1 MKSPYP
7 LHVIEISRFTLNI
20 TPYLI
25 AWRYARARN
34 GSRFLNFITLFS
46 IGGIMLG
53 VTALIIVLSVMNGF
67 ESQLKDRIL
76 GAVPHIVATNV
87 SDNNRSS
94 LANPDQVIG
103 VTPLLMSQAM
113 IQGDS
118 ELSAVMLQGIEPID
132 DAAVNPLAS
141 NMRYGEFDTL
151 VAGKYRII
159 VGRLLARQLNVRV
172 GDKIRVISAEKSVFT
187 PFGRMPSQRNFTI
200 SGVFEMQS
208 EADAS
213 IALVH
218 IEDARRL
225 LRLPKGFEPSYRL
238 FLNNSFDDL
247 LVSSQIHNVAPQI
260 ELSSWRNEYGELFSA
275 VRMEKNML
283 WMMLSVIIAV
293 AAFNIISALVILVTE
308 KQTDIAILSTLGLS
322 RVKTALIFI
331 TQGTLNG
338 IIGTIVGTIA
348 GLLLTYN
355 LNPILHALNLNIV
368 ANPVDP
374 TGGLPIVI
382 DYQQVATLVLATVIV
397 TLVSTLYPSYK
408 AGAVEPAEA
417 LKHE

>member
-1 MKSPYP
+1 
-7 LHVIEISRFTLNI
+7 
-20 TPYLI
+20 
-25 AWRYARARN
+25 
-34 GSRFLNFITLFS
+34 
-46 IGGIMLG
+46 MLG

-76 GAVPHIVATNV
+76 GAVPHIVATQVNER
-87 SDNNRSS
+87 DKS
-94 LANPDQVIG
+94 LLEAPEQVIG

-118 ELSAVMLQGIEPID
+118 ELSAVMLQGIDPSED
-132 DAAVNPLAS
+132 KHVNPLAS

-208 EADAS
+208 EADSS

-218 IEDARRL
+218 IDDARRL
-225 LRLPKGFEPSYRL
+225 LRLPKNFEPNYRL
-238 FLNNSFDDL
+238 FLTNSFDDL
-247 LVSSQIHNVAPQI
+247 AVAAQIEDATQHI

-283 WMMLSVIIAV
+283 WMMLSLIIAV

-322 RVKTALIFI
+322 RAKTALIFI
-331 TQGTLNG
+331 AQGTLNG
-338 IIGTIVGTIA
+338 FIGTIVGTFA
-348 GLLLTYN
+348 GLLLTHN
-355 LNPILHALNLNIV
+355 LNGILHALNLNIV
-368 ANPVDP
+368 ANPIDP

-382 DYQQVATLVLATVIV
+382 DYQQVTILVLATVAV
-397 TLVSTLYPSYK
+397 TLISTLYPSYK
-408 AGAVEPAEA
+408 AGAVEPAKA

>member
-1 MKSPYP
+1 M
-7 LHVIEISRFTLNI
+7 NI

-76 GAVPHIVATNV
+76 GAVPHIVATQVNER
-87 SDNNRSS
+87 DKS
-94 LANPDQVIG
+94 LLEAPEQVIG

-118 ELSAVMLQGIEPID
+118 ELSAVMLQGIDPIED
-132 DAAVNPLAS
+132 KHVNPLAS

-208 EADAS
+208 EADSS

-218 IEDARRL
+218 IDDARRL
-225 LRLPKGFEPSYRL
+225 LRLPKNFEPNYRL
-238 FLNNSFDDL
+238 FLTNSFDDL
-247 LVSSQIHNVAPQI
+247 AVAAQIEDATQHI

-283 WMMLSVIIAV
+283 WMMLSLIIAV

-322 RVKTALIFI
+322 RAKTALIFI
-331 TQGTLNG
+331 AQGTLNG
-338 IIGTIVGTIA
+338 FIGTIVGTFA
-348 GLLLTYN
+348 GLLLTHN
-355 LNPILHALNLNIV
+355 LNGILHALNLNIV
-368 ANPVDP
+368 ANPIDP

-382 DYQQVATLVLATVIV
+382 DYQQVTILVLATVAV
-397 TLVSTLYPSYK
+397 TLISTLYPSYK
-408 AGAVEPAEA
+408 AGAVEPAKA

>member
-1 MKSPYP
+1 MSE
-7 LHVIEISRFTLNI
+7 LSRFTLNI

-76 GAVPHIVATNV
+76 GAVPHIVATQVNER
-87 SDNNRSS
+87 DKS
-94 LANPDQVIG
+94 LLEAPEQVVG

-118 ELSAVMLQGIEPID
+118 ELSAVMLQGIDPSED
-132 DAAVNPLAS
+132 KHVNPLAS

-208 EADAS
+208 EADSS

-218 IEDARRL
+218 IGDARRL
-225 LRLPKGFEPSYRL
+225 LRLPKNFEPNYRL
-238 FLNNSFDDL
+238 FLTNSFDDL
-247 LVSSQIHNVAPQI
+247 AVAAQIEDATQHI

-283 WMMLSVIIAV
+283 WMMLSLIIAV

-322 RVKTALIFI
+322 RAKTALIFI
-331 TQGTLNG
+331 AQGTLNG
-338 IIGTIVGTIA
+338 FIGTIVGTFA
-348 GLLLTYN
+348 GLLLTHN
-355 LNPILHALNLNIV
+355 LNGILHALNLNIV
-368 ANPVDP
+368 ANPIDP

-382 DYQQVATLVLATVIV
+382 DYQQVTILVLATVAV
-397 TLVSTLYPSYK
+397 TLISTLYPSYK
-408 AGAVEPAEA
+408 AGAVEPAKA

>member
-1 MKSPYP
+1 MSE
-7 LHVIEISRFTLNI
+7 LSRFTLNI

-76 GAVPHIVATNV
+76 GAVPHIVATQVNK
-87 SDNNRSS
+87 SEKST
-94 LANPDQVIG
+94 LEGPDQVIG

-118 ELSAVMLQGIEPID
+118 ELSAVMLQGIDPIED
-132 DAAVNPLAS
+132 KQVNPLAS
-141 NMRYGEFDTL
+141 NMRYGEFETL

-208 EADAS
+208 EADSS

-218 IEDARRL
+218 IADARRL
-225 LRLPKGFEPSYRL
+225 LRLPKTVDPNYRL
-238 FLNNSFDDL
+238 FLTNSFDDL
-247 LVSSQIHNVAPQI
+247 VVATQIKDSAPHI

-283 WMMLSVIIAV
+283 WMMLSLIIAV
-293 AAFNIISALVILVTE
+293 AAFNIVSALVILVTE

-322 RVKTALIFI
+322 RAKTALIFI
-331 TQGTLNG
+331 VQGTLNG
-338 IIGTIVGTIA
+338 FIGTIIGTFA
-348 GLLLTYN
+348 GLLLTHN
-355 LNPILHALNLNIV
+355 LNGILHALNLNIV
-368 ANPVDP
+368 ANPIDP

-382 DYQQVATLVLATVIV
+382 DYQQVIILVLATVAV
-397 TLVSTLYPSYK
+397 TLISTLYPSYK
-408 AGAVEPAEA
+408 AGAVEPAKA

>member
-1 MKSPYP
+1 MSE
-7 LHVIEISRFTLNI
+7 LSRFTLNI

-76 GAVPHIVATNV
+76 GAVPHIVATQVNER
-87 SDNNRSS
+87 DKS
-94 LANPDQVIG
+94 LLEAPEQVIG

-118 ELSAVMLQGIEPID
+118 ELSAVMLQGIDPSED
-132 DAAVNPLAS
+132 KHVNPLAS

-208 EADAS
+208 EADSS

-218 IEDARRL
+218 IDDARRL
-225 LRLPKGFEPSYRL
+225 LRLPKNFEPNYRL
-238 FLNNSFDDL
+238 FLTNSFDDL
-247 LVSSQIHNVAPQI
+247 AVAAQIEDATQHI

-283 WMMLSVIIAV
+283 WMMLSLIIAV

-322 RVKTALIFI
+322 RAKTALIFI
-331 TQGTLNG
+331 AQGTLNG
-338 IIGTIVGTIA
+338 FIGTIVGTFA
-348 GLLLTYN
+348 GLLLTHN
-355 LNPILHALNLNIV
+355 LNGILHALNLNIV
-368 ANPVDP
+368 ANPIDP

-382 DYQQVATLVLATVIV
+382 DYQQVTILVLATVAV
-397 TLVSTLYPSYK
+397 TLISTLYPSYK
-408 AGAVEPAEA
+408 AGAVEPAKA